1 MTKKIIELEEGT
13 ERIMMYEYASVDDK
27 AIDYPNGDRDVL
39 VENLPDAPK
48 RPTIELPLYLI
59 EELESERA
67 NATDVYDFLSNI
79 PLSEI
84 GISLD
89 VDVKYSRIG
98 ETSNFVAMWYLGYA
112 DLVPNKEP
120 KYFIP
125 VTPDSSREYGF
136 VDVDIQGNV
145 IVNYFDN
152 LREATM
158 GKFSEEEADR
168 IVKGLSAL
176 NARKVKVE
184 EG

>member
-1 MTKKIIELEEGT
+1 MTSKIIELEEGT
-13 ERIMMYEYASVDDK
+13 ERIVVSEYASVDDK

-39 VENLPDAPK
+39 VESLPDAPK
-48 RPTIELPLYLI
+48 RPTIELPLDLI
-59 EELESERA
+59 EEMESERA
-67 NATDVYDFLSNI
+67 NATGVYDFLSNI
-79 PLSEI
+79 QLSEI

-112 DLVPNKEP
+112 DLVPKKEP
-120 KYFIP
+120 KYLIK

-136 VDVDIQGNV
+136 VDLDIQGNV
-145 IVNYFDN
+145 IINYFDS

-158 GKFSEEEADR
+158 RKFSEEEADR

-176 NARKVKVE
+176 NARKVQVE
-184 EG
+184 EI